1 MQYKPGIEPH
11 NGEIGYAYPS
21 KHASAFKST
30 KPGVG
35 VGSTVTK
42 DRKFD
47 EIDRTPIRTWA
58 SARSD
63 NYTGHAASEASVGPL
78 RARQPVTPPRYGD
91 GLKPEKEGRQP
102 DVLKGTVR
110 PMVGRVYMRKEN
122 D

>member
-21 KHASAFKST
+21 KHASAVKST
-30 KPGVG
+30 KPGMG
-35 VGSTVTK
+35 AGSTITV
-42 DRKFD
+42 DRKYD

-78 RARQPVTPPRYGD
+78 RPRQAVTPPRYGD
-91 GLKPEKEGRQP
+91 GLKPEKEGREP
-102 DVLKGTVR
+102 DKLR
-110 PMVGRVYMRKEN
+110 GRVTPQVGYVYARRYDK
-122 D
+122 